1 MQNLLYHIINYEKMK
16 NKIFTLRKPLF
27 NHHFIVLILYNPTR
41 VLQGDIETLEKLI
54 VHYYHKRNP

>member
-1 MQNLLYHIINYEKMK
+1 MK

-27 NHHFIVLILYNPTR
+27 NHHFILLILYNPTR

-54 VHYYHKRNP
+54 VRYYHERNP